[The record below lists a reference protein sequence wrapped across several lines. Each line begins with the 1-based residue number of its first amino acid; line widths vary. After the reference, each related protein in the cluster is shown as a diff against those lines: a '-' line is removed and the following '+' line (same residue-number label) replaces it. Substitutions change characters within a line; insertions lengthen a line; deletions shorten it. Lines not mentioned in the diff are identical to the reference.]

1 MGVRTGSALV
11 PQLCVPLAAIQGV
24 VCRNTCK
31 NYQYS
36 FFFFFA
42 TCTHCTGGLSPSIR
56 HFWCVIFFIILFTN
70 IYFVSLHGKKKKK
83 AHFTLFKKL
92 WYPSHAGISVVI
104 ESYLQWTFRLHVS
117 YIVWRCISFIIEMEC
132 LLGIRCNTSQDYWA
146 GSGFSLLRILLR

>member
-31 NYQYS
+31 NYQY
-36 FFFFFA
+36 FFFFFRNLYPL
-42 TCTHCTGGLSPSIR
+42 HRRSQSQHPPLLMR
-56 HFWCVIFFIILFTN
+56 YLFYYIVYKHLLCLTARQ
-70 IYFVSLHGKKKKK
+70 KKKK

>member
-31 NYQYS
+31 NYQY
-36 FFFFFA
+36 FFFFFSQPVPTAPEVSVPASA
-42 TCTHCTGGLSPSIR
+42 TFDALSFLLYCLQTFTLSHCTA
-56 HFWCVIFFIILFTN
+56 
-70 IYFVSLHGKKKKK
+70 KKKKK